1 MNIPTV
7 SATHAQKTNAFFSTE
22 KFRTYERE
30 IDKRL
35 HAKKS
40 REREFAAYEQSLLEK
55 SHFVSLNGT
64 IHHYYDSNPTAP
76 PNTPTVI
83 LLHGWDCW
91 WMWWHKVIG
100 FLSQKNIRAI
110 AYDLKGHGWSDEDVR
125 NDYSLQSLSKDLHA
139 LVEHLGLER
148 YHIAA
153 FSLGPFVVLDY
164 AVKNESEIQSLTF
177 FNFGYFPNNPVMS
190 KMIPKVIPF
199 LFDKVV
205 RKLTWWPAL
214 YAYARLTLARN
225 PATKEDILVG
235 MNSLRFCSSHAIKQ
249 TAEQLSKIEVTENL
263 PRQVASLQVPIL
275 FVAGKGDRVVSWKNT
290 KKLFEYAKNARLEI
304 IKKCGHLITLELP
317 EKTAELIAEQ
327 MLSYK
332 GERQA

>member
-1 MNIPTV
+1 MNATASTIASTQ
-7 SATHAQKTNAFFSTE
+7 SATALFTTE
-22 KFRTYERE
+22 KFRTYECE
-30 IDKRL
+30 IQKRL
-35 HAKKS
+35 QSKKS
-40 REREFAAYEQSLLEK
+40 REREYAKYEQSLIEK

-64 IHHYYDSNPTAP
+64 IHHYYDSNPTASP
-76 PNTPTVI
+76 DTPTVI
-83 LLHGWDCW
+83 LIHGWDCW

-100 FLSQKNIRAI
+100 FLVKKNIRAV

-139 LVEHLGLER
+139 LVEHLRLKR

-177 FNFGYFPNNPVMS
+177 FNFGYFPNNPTMS

-199 LFDKVV
+199 VFDKIV

-235 MNSLRFCSSHAIKQ
+235 MNSLRFCSSNAIKQ
-249 TAEQLSKIEVTENL
+249 TAEQLSKLEVTENL
-263 PRQVASLQVPIL
+263 PKQVASLQVPML
-275 FVAGKGDRVVSWKNT
+275 FVAGKGDQVVSWKNT
-290 KKLFEYAKNARLEI
+290 KKLFEYAKNGRLEI

-317 EKTAELIAEQ
+317 EKTAELIAGQIEI
-327 MLSYK
+327 SSP
-332 GERQA
+332 

>member
-1 MNIPTV
+1 MNATASTIAPTQG
-7 SATHAQKTNAFFSTE
+7 ATALFTTE
-22 KFRTYERE
+22 KFRTYECE
-30 IDKRL
+30 IQKRL
-35 HAKKS
+35 QSKKS
-40 REREFAAYEQSLLEK
+40 REREYAKYEQSLIEK

-64 IHHYYDSNPTAP
+64 IHHYYDSNPTASP
-76 PNTPTVI
+76 DTPTVI
-83 LLHGWDCW
+83 LIHGWDCW

-100 FLSQKNIRAI
+100 FLVKKNIRAV

-139 LVEHLGLER
+139 LVEHLGLKR

-177 FNFGYFPNNPVMS
+177 FNFGYFPNNPTMS

-199 LFDKVV
+199 VFDKIV

-249 TAEQLSKIEVTENL
+249 TAEQLSKLEVTENL
-263 PRQVASLQVPIL
+263 PKQVASLGVPML
-275 FVAGKGDRVVSWKNT
+275 FVAGKGDQVVSWKNT
-290 KKLFEYAKNARLEI
+290 KKLFEYAKNGRLEI

-317 EKTAELIAEQ
+317 EKTAELIAGQITHSE
-327 MLSYK
+327 
-332 GERQA
+332 

>member
-1 MNIPTV
+1 MN
-7 SATHAQKTNAFFSTE
+7 ATASTIASTQGATALFTTE
-22 KFRTYERE
+22 KFRTYESE
-30 IDKRL
+30 IQKRL
-35 HAKKS
+35 QSKKS
-40 REREFAAYEQSLLEK
+40 RERDYAKYEQSLIEN
-55 SHFVSLNGT
+55 SHFVLLNGT
-64 IHHYYDSNPTAP
+64 IHHYYDSNPTASP
-76 PNTPTVI
+76 DTPTVI
-83 LLHGWDCW
+83 LIHGWDCW

-100 FLSQKNIRAI
+100 FLVKKNIRAV

-139 LVEHLGLER
+139 LVEHLGLKR

-177 FNFGYFPNNPVMS
+177 FNFGYFPNNPTMS

-199 LFDKVV
+199 VFDKIV

-235 MNSLRFCSSHAIKQ
+235 MNSLRFCSSNAIKQ
-249 TAEQLSKIEVTENL
+249 TAEQLSKLEVTENL
-263 PRQVASLQVPIL
+263 PKQVASLGVPML
-275 FVAGKGDRVVSWKNT
+275 FVAGKGDQVVSWKNT
-290 KKLFEYAKNARLEI
+290 KKLFEYAKNGRLEI

-317 EKTAELIAEQ
+317 EKTAELIAGQIEI
-327 MLSYK
+327 SSP
-332 GERQA
+332 

>member
-1 MNIPTV
+1 MNTPT
-7 SATHAQKTNAFFSTE
+7 THATRAEASSAFFSTE
-22 KFRTYERE
+22 KFRIYESE
-30 IDKRL
+30 IETRRRS
-35 HAKKS
+35 KKK
-40 REREFAAYEQSLLEK
+40 REREYAEYEQSLLEK

-64 IHHYYDSNPTAP
+64 IHHYYDSNPTASP
-76 PNTPTVI
+76 DTPTVI
-83 LLHGWDCW
+83 LIHGWDCW

-100 FLSQKNIRAI
+100 FLTQKNIRAV
-110 AYDLKGHGWSDEDVR
+110 AYDLKGHGWSDEDVL

-139 LVEHLGLER
+139 LVEHLGLKR

-177 FNFGYFPNNPVMS
+177 FNFGYFPNNPTMS

-235 MNSLRFCSSHAIKQ
+235 MNSLRFCSSNAIKQ
-249 TAEQLSKIEVTENL
+249 TAEQLSKMEVTENL
-263 PRQVASLQVPIL
+263 PKQVAALNVPML
-275 FVAGKGDRVVSWKNT
+275 FVAGKGDQVVSWKNT
-290 KKLFEYAKNARLEI
+290 KKLFEYAKKGRLEI

-317 EKTAELIAEQ
+317 EKTAELIA
-327 MLSYK
+327 
-332 GERQA
+332 

>member
-1 MNIPTV
+1 MNATTTTSAQ
-7 SATHAQKTNAFFSTE
+7 SATSFFTTE
-22 KFRTYERE
+22 KFRLYERE
-30 IDKRL
+30 IQQRL
-35 HAKKS
+35 QSKKT
-40 REREFAAYEQSLLEK
+40 REREYAKYEQSLIEK

-64 IHHYYDSNPTAP
+64 IHHYYDSNPTASP
-76 PNTPTVI
+76 DVPTVI

-100 FLSQKNIRAI
+100 FLSQKNIRAV

-125 NDYSLQSLSKDLHA
+125 NDYSLHSLSKDLHA
-139 LVEHLGLER
+139 LVEHLGLKR

-164 AVKNESEIQSLTF
+164 AVKNESEIESLTF
-177 FNFGYFPNNPVMS
+177 FNFGYFPNNPTMS

-199 LFDKVV
+199 VFDKIV

-235 MNSLRFCSSHAIKQ
+235 MNSLRFCSSNAIKQ
-249 TAEQLSKIEVTENL
+249 TAEQLAKLEVTENL
-263 PRQVASLQVPIL
+263 PKQVAALRVPML
-275 FVAGKGDRVVSWKNT
+275 FVAGKGDQVVSWKNT
-290 KKLFEYAKNARLEI
+290 KKLFEYAKNGRLEI

-317 EKTAELIAEQ
+317 EKTAELIAGQ
-327 MLSYK
+327 IATTST
-332 GERQA
+332 